1 MDAGYAVA
9 ACALPFITGLERE
22 ISALAGVGVAGDGDV
37 CVDGVEAPSLESAR
51 RRLAHAADAA
61 VRALPRASAGVP
73 GAAAAFAY
81 GLVGLADERMLHHP
95 AGLIEG
101 WRARLL
107 ETELYA
113 SAVAGEEVVRRARS
127 AARAGHDPGDDDG
140 GLGPTFYL
148 ALMRAGFEGELRGD
162 RGGLAELVSA
172 LEEAAGIRGI
182 DLSSSSDLTPAG
194 LRVHRGALSP
204 GVLAGAA
211 ALVWLASAPVLWTVF
226 AGPALAESTY
236 MAERLRAGLDVSVG
250 ADAPVHGI
258 GPVVG
263 HIVCPDSSRC

>member
-9 ACALPFITGLERE
+9 ACALPFIAGLEGE
-22 ISALAGVGVAGDGDV
+22 IAGLAGAGVGAEGDLRI
-37 CVDGVEAPSLESAR
+37 DGVEAPSLESAR

-113 SAVAGEEVVRRARS
+113 SAIAGEEIVRRARS
-127 AARAGHDPGDDDG
+127 AARAGHDRGDDDG
-140 GLGPTFYL
+140 GLGPAFYL

-162 RGGLAELVSA
+162 RGGLGELVSA
-172 LEEAAGIRGI
+172 LEEAAGIRGF
-182 DLSSSSDLTPAG
+182 DPSVTPELPRAG
-194 LRVHRGALSP
+194 LRVHRAAFSP
-204 GVLAGAA
+204 GMLAGAA
-211 ALVWLASAPVLWTVF
+211 ALVWVASAPVLWSVF
-226 AGPALAESTY
+226 AGPALAESTH
-236 MAERLRAGLDVSVG
+236 MAARLRAGLDVSVG
-250 ADAPVHGI
+250 ADAPLHGI

-263 HIVCPDSSRC
+263 HIVCPDGSRC